1 MKLCVL
7 NRPHHLCI
15 WFHISGSLNP
25 ELFANGWCAIRKV
38 CVRCV
43 HGRLD
48 VFSFRPDP
56 HTQLSR
62 SLFQNAPPAPK
73 PANDACVD
81 WSMSVSSLLF
91 SNLFFFSNPLLST
104 HRGTGVSRK
113 KERKKERKN
122 HSRLD
127 YTIEI
132 RLLSIECVSLIGQ
145 YTLKCQPGTALY
157 TNFMLAL

>member
-7 NRPHHLCI
+7 NRPCGPSLCI

-43 HGRLD
+43 HGRLA

-91 SNLFFFSNPLLST
+91 SNLLLLQPAPFHTS
-104 HRGTGVSRK
+104 GNGSQQ
-113 KERKKERKN
+113 KERKN

>member
-1 MKLCVL
+1 MVVWYRNFATFWTNPAFCTWNFVCWIVL
-7 NRPHHLCI
+7 ADHLCI

-43 HGRLD
+43 HGRLA

-113 KERKKERKN
+113 KERKKE
-122 HSRLD
+122 SLS
-127 YTIEI
+127 I
-132 RLLSIECVSLIGQ
+132 RL
-145 YTLKCQPGTALY
+145 YDR
-157 TNFMLAL
+157 N

>member
-1 MKLCVL
+1 MIVWYRNFATFWTNPASVYRSGTWKVKTSLSIVIEC
-7 NRPHHLCI
+7 PHHLCI

-43 HGRLD
+43 HGRLA

-73 PANDACVD
+73 PADDACVD

-113 KERKKERKN
+113 KETKKE
-122 HSRLD
+122 SLS
-127 YTIEI
+127 I
-132 RLLSIECVSLIGQ
+132 RL
-145 YTLKCQPGTALY
+145 YDR
-157 TNFMLAL
+157 N